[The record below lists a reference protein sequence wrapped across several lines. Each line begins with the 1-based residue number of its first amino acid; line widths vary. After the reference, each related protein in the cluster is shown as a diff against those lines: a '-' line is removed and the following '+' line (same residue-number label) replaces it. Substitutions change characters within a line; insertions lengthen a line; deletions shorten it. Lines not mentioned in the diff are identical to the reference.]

1 MNDIPFDTNKQPQK
15 QLLSEALRSGAV
27 EINPET
33 AELKQEIVRLRR
45 ELRLLRIA
53 NMELE
58 RVAVMDT
65 LTPLH
70 NRRYFISAL
79 NERIVR
85 RTRYDTH
92 YAVLFV
98 DINKLKHINDV
109 YGHAAGDFAI
119 VHAAQILLNHIRQ
132 SDVAARIG
140 GDEFAIILEE
150 VDYDFAVEKAMTLDL
165 ALRESICAFGEVIL
179 PISASIGLTCIE
191 PNDREEDV
199 IQRADKDMYS
209 RKRAWHGA
217 DD

>member
-1 MNDIPFDTNKQPQK
+1 MNDIPFDTQKQPQK
-15 QLLSEALRSGAV
+15 QPLSEALRSGAV
-27 EINPET
+27 EIHPDT
-33 AELKQEIVRLRR
+33 SELKQEIVRLRR

-92 YAVLFV
+92 YAVLFL
-98 DINKLKHINDV
+98 DINKLKYINDV
-109 YGHAAGDFAI
+109 YGHAAGDYAI
-119 VHAAQILLNHIRQ
+119 VHAAQILLRHIRQ

-150 VDYDFAVEKAMTLDL
+150 VDQDFAMEKAMALDM
-165 ALRESICAFGEVIL
+165 ALRESICPFGEVML
-179 PISASIGLTCIE
+179 PISASIGLTIIE

-209 RKRAWHGA
+209 RKRAWHGS